1 MQMRS
6 ALLFARIVFYK
17 GGAKETNIAIVCPFD
32 RLMCSASCFHIDIR
46 IKKLARLEA
55 KLA

>member
-17 GGAKETNIAIVCPFD
+17 GGAKETNISIVCPFD